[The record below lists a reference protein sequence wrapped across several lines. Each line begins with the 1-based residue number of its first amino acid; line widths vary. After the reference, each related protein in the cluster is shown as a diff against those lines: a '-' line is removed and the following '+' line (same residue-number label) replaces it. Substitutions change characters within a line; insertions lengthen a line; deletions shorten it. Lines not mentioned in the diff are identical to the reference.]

1 MSSLLSPGKVLLL
14 AAHYATHGD
23 IESLARL
30 ASRRAKVL
38 HKELLLRILL
48 TYLPETVKPSTY
60 AGFLLALARDKLEG
74 YAEGELDTTPVEDLP
89 EDEAARQAKRLHLQR
104 LVSADTPSDF
114 YGEPVS
120 SFLVLRSYKMDSEA
134 GLLSQVPS
142 LLAPFLSQSPALR
155 LWATFIV
162 VPYVRRNV
170 EYYADENP
178 TYSLLEF
185 QKLSDS
191 AAVLYLLSRT
201 GSREEDKGFI
211 GRDVRG
217 MLGPWLHGSSRWES
231 KPASDDQSAAND
243 VELSYISTGWKQ
255 FLEWLVTQ
263 AATSW
268 TVAAA
273 VAEQWGG
280 PKDIDLGEVDDL
292 EFTEAQHQYLLQTY
306 ARAILASAYL
316 IPEATA
322 EALSG
327 AYQMVYKIRTML
339 GYSDSP
345 PTLERAVSQLPSL
358 SGSDMPTHIGMKTA
372 TYMRND
378 LLSDQ
383 NPLTTP
389 TEGAMALLTALILSA
404 FICTSLGVPCCVRKA
419 GDFTFLQDQREQ
431 KGEITKLIRSASA
444 QVHGDEDRYWSQVRD
459 KLLWLN
465 TWGVEGG
472 QSTNTETRGMLGAV
486 PKEFVETEILKAL
499 LSSSRY
505 SLAKSIYEDSP
516 EPPLATELIQ
526 DTVYQAAL
534 RAFDNASNPNRSRG
548 GLKKCDEII
557 HSFPK
562 TLDKTHPATRRVEA
576 LLRCTHA
583 LSEYRLTLKQGEPF
597 KPVVLRVHSDPI
609 SIIEKVL
616 EQNPKAYTR
625 LPEFLEMAANMVRA
639 GITQQ
644 ARSVKFD
651 SPAEDSSK
659 ELARAEKLIIALC
672 IEAALRED
680 DFETAYSY
688 VVSRL
693 ETPAATSR
701 GGEGG
706 AAGQEQDEWSWKA
719 ALKAGQYVR
728 TDRTLLPTHLGI
740 ASGNPEIRH
749 LEQRIECL
757 ATALRV
763 APTSQLLEI
772 LKTFRRCEEQL
783 DSAIAEEAAAEASWA
798 AAGEVP
804 GAFETPGPAHGL
816 QSSRNMTATA
826 ASKQAE
832 EAPMSLFDLSRAT
845 ASVAS
850 RNFTKLSSLSSSL
863 AGAASLASS
872 ITSDASGEQ
881 APQRPRKRDQL
892 REAATGTLVS
902 GVGWLIGANVNREAT
917 ET

>member
-1 MSSLLSPGKVLLL
+1 MSSLLSPRKVLLL

-23 IESLARL
+23 VESLARL
-30 ASRRAKVL
+30 AGQRAKVL

-74 YAEGELDTTPVEDLP
+74 YAEGELDTTPVEDLS
-89 EDEAARQAKRLHLQR
+89 EDEATKQARKLHLQQ
-104 LVSADTPSDF
+104 LVSAETPSDF
-114 YGEPVS
+114 HDDPIS
-120 SFLVLRSYKMDSEA
+120 SFLILRSYKMDSEA

-142 LLAPFLSQSPALR
+142 LIAPFLSQSPTLR
-155 LWATFIV
+155 LWATSTV

-170 EYYADENP
+170 EYYADESP
-178 TYSLLEF
+178 AYSLLEF

-201 GSREEDKGFI
+201 GSREEDRGLI
-211 GRDVRG
+211 GRDIRG
-217 MLGPWLHGSSRWES
+217 MVGPWLYGRSRWTS
-231 KPASDDQSAAND
+231 TPASDDQNTPDD
-243 VELSYISTGWKQ
+243 VESSHMSAGWKQ
-255 FLEWLVTQ
+255 FLEWLVNQ

-268 TVAAA
+268 TVAVA
-273 VAEQWGG
+273 VADQWGG
-280 PKDIDLGEVDDL
+280 PNDIDLGEVDDL
-292 EFTEAQHQYLLQTY
+292 EFTKAQHQYLLQSY

-316 IPEATA
+316 ISEETA
-322 EALSG
+322 EALFG
-327 AYQMVYKIRTML
+327 AYQMVYKIRSML
-339 GYSDSP
+339 GYSDIPS
-345 PTLERAVSQLPSL
+345 TLERAVSQLPSL
-358 SGSDMPTHIGMKTA
+358 SDSDLPSHIGMKTA

-378 LLSDQ
+378 LLSEQ
-383 NPLTTP
+383 NPLTSP
-389 TEGAMALLTALILSA
+389 TEGAVALLTALILSA
-404 FICTSLGVPCCVRKA
+404 SIYTSLGVPCCIRKA
-419 GDFTFLQDQREQ
+419 GDLTFIQDQREQ

-465 TWGVEGG
+465 TWGVKGD
-472 QSTNTETRGMLGAV
+472 QPASPETRGMLGAV
-486 PKEFVETEILKAL
+486 PKDFVETEILKAL

-505 SLAKSIYEDSP
+505 SLAKSIYEDNP
-516 EPPLATELIQ
+516 EQPLAAEVIQ

-562 TLDKTHPATRRVEA
+562 TLNKTHPATKRVEA

-616 EQNPKAYTR
+616 EQNSKAYTR

-659 ELARAEKLIIALC
+659 ELVRAEKLIIALC

-693 ETPAATSR
+693 ETPASGA
-701 GGEGG
+701 GG
-706 AAGQEQDEWSWKA
+706 AAAASQEQDEWSWKA

-804 GAFETPGPAHGL
+804 GAFETTPPPGL

-872 ITSDASGEQ
+872 ATSSVSGEQQ
-881 APQRPRKRDQL
+881 APQRLRKRDQL

>member
-1 MSSLLSPGKVLLL
+1 MSSLLSSGKVLLL

-48 TYLPETVKPSTY
+48 TYLPETVNPSTY

-74 YAEGELDTTPVEDLP
+74 YAEGELDTTPAEDLS
-89 EDEAARQAKRLHLQR
+89 EDEAAKQARKLRLQR
-104 LVSADTPSDF
+104 LVSAEVPSDF
-114 YGEPVS
+114 HDDPIS

-142 LLAPFLSQSPALR
+142 LIAPFLSQSPALR
-155 LWATFIV
+155 LWATSTV

-178 TYSLLEF
+178 AYSLLEF

-201 GSREEDKGFI
+201 GTREEDKGFI
-211 GRDVRG
+211 GRDIRG
-217 MLGPWLHGSSRWES
+217 MVGPWLYGRSRRAS
-231 KPASDDQSAAND
+231 TPAGDSQSAAHD
-243 VELSYISTGWKQ
+243 VESSHISAGWKQ
-255 FLEWLVTQ
+255 FLEWLVNQ

-268 TVAAA
+268 TVAVA
-273 VAEQWGG
+273 VADQWGG
-280 PKDIDLGEVDDL
+280 PSDIDLGEVGDL
-292 EFTEAQHQYLLQTY
+292 GFTKAQHEYLLQSY

-316 IPEATA
+316 IPETTT

-327 AYQMVYKIRTML
+327 TYQMVYKIRTML
-339 GYSDSP
+339 GYSDIP
-345 PTLERAVSQLPSL
+345 PTMEMALSRLPSL
-358 SGSDMPTHIGMKTA
+358 SDSDLPSHIGMKTA

-378 LLSDQ
+378 LLSAQ
-383 NPLTTP
+383 NPLTSP

-404 FICTSLGVPCCVRKA
+404 AICTSLGVPCCIRKA
-419 GDFTFLQDQREQ
+419 GDLTFIQDQREQ

-465 TWGVEGG
+465 TWGVDGH
-472 QSTNTETRGMLGAV
+472 QSTDPETRGMLGAV

-516 EPPLATELIQ
+516 EQPLAAEVIQ

-562 TLDKTHPATRRVEA
+562 TLNKTHPATKRVEA

-644 ARSVKFD
+644 ARSVNFD
-651 SPAEDSSK
+651 SPAEDNSK
-659 ELARAEKLIIALC
+659 ELVRAEKLIIALC

-693 ETPAATSR
+693 ETPAS
-701 GGEGG
+701 GGGGG
-706 AAGQEQDEWSWKA
+706 AGAGQEPDEWSWKA

-728 TDRTLLPTHLGI
+728 TGRTLLPTHLGI

-804 GAFETPGPAHGL
+804 GAFEATPPPGL

-872 ITSDASGEQ
+872 ATSSTAGEQ
-881 APQRPRKRDQL
+881 APQRLRKRDQL

>member
-1 MSSLLSPGKVLLL
+1 MSSVLSPGQVLLL

-30 ASRRAKVL
+30 ASRRSKVL
-38 HKELLLRILL
+38 HKQLLLRILL
-48 TYLPETVKPSTY
+48 TYLPEIVKPSTY
-60 AGFLLALARDKLEG
+60 AGFLLALARDNLGG
-74 YAEGELDTTPVEDLP
+74 YAEGGLDTSAVEDLS
-89 EDEAARQAKRLHLQR
+89 EDEVTKQAGKLHLQQ
-104 LVSADTPSDF
+104 LVSAEIPSDF
-114 YGEPVS
+114 HDDPLS
-120 SFLVLRSYKMDSEA
+120 SFLILRSYNMDSEA
-134 GLLSQVPS
+134 GLISQVPS
-142 LLAPFLSQSPALR
+142 LLSPFLSQSPALS
-155 LWATFIV
+155 LWATSTV

-178 TYSLLEF
+178 AYSLLEF
-185 QKLSDS
+185 QNLSDS

-211 GRDVRG
+211 GRDIRG
-217 MLGPWLHGSSRWES
+217 LLGPWLHGTGRWAS
-231 KPASDDQSAAND
+231 KPASDIQSAADD
-243 VELSYISTGWKQ
+243 VESSHRSAGWKQ
-255 FLEWLVTQ
+255 FLEWLVNQ

-268 TVAAA
+268 TVAVA

-280 PKDIDLGEVDDL
+280 PKDIDLGEVADL
-292 EFTEAQHQYLLQTY
+292 EFTEAQQQYLLQSY
-306 ARAILASAYL
+306 ARAVLASAYL
-316 IPEATA
+316 ISEATA

-327 AYQMVYKIRTML
+327 AYRMVYKMRMLL
-339 GYSDSP
+339 GYSEIS
-345 PTLERAVSQLPSL
+345 PTLEMAVSQLPSL
-358 SGSDMPTHIGMKTA
+358 SNFDVASHIGMKSA

-378 LLSDQ
+378 LLLEQ
-383 NPLTTP
+383 NLLTSP

-404 FICTSLGVPCCVRKA
+404 SICTSLGAPCSVRKA
-419 GDFTFLQDQREQ
+419 GDLAFIQDQREQ
-431 KGEITKLIRSASA
+431 KGEIAKLIRSASA
-444 QVHGDEDRYWSQVRD
+444 QAHGDEDKYWSQVRA

-465 TWGVEGG
+465 TWGTDGNR
-472 QSTNTETRGMLGAV
+472 STNFEIRGMLGAV
-486 PKEFVETEILKAL
+486 PKEFVETEILKAF

-505 SLAKSIYEDSP
+505 TLAKSIYEDSS
-516 EPPLATELIQ
+516 EQPLAPEVTQ

-562 TLDKTHPATRRVEA
+562 TLNKTHPATKRVEA

-651 SPAEDSSK
+651 SPAEDNSK
-659 ELARAEKLIIALC
+659 ELTRAEKLIVALC

-693 ETPAATSR
+693 ETPASGR
-701 GGEGG
+701 GGGS
-706 AAGQEQDEWSWKA
+706 QEQDEWSWKA
-719 ALKAGQYVR
+719 ALKAGQYIR

-804 GAFETPGPAHGL
+804 GAFDTTPPHGL

-863 AGAASLASS
+863 AGAASLAPSATSS
-872 ITSDASGEQ
+872 TSGEQ
-881 APQRPRKRDQL
+881 APQRLRKRDQL